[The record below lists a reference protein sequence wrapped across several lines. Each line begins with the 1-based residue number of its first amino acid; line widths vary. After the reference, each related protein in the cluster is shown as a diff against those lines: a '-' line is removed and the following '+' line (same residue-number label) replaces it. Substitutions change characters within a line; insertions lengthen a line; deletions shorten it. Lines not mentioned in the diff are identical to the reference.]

1 MVKPSPAQKTRLV
14 ALREDVVSTMEGLPF
29 LADTDLSGLL
39 TIPLGVLRKNATQRH
54 GVTRWRTLPSGA
66 LSVEVVDLHPSL
78 LEDDWEDYALFVLFH
93 EYLHALGYRA
103 HDAQFRSMEAQ
114 WPDSKGAMR
123 GKAFTHERRLA
134 RAAWHWVC
142 STCGQR
148 FPRQR
153 RGGGRFLCRTCRT
166 VLVDVPVKDIE

>member
-1 MVKPSPAQKTRLV
+1 MVKPTPAQKARLV
-14 ALREDVVSTMEGLPF
+14 ALREDVVSTMEELPF
-29 LADTDLSGLL
+29 LEDTDLSGLH
-39 TIPLGVLRKNATQRH
+39 TIPLGVLRKSATQRH

-66 LSVEVVDLHPSL
+66 LSVEVVDLHPGL
-78 LEDDWEDYALFVLFH
+78 LEDNWEDYALFVLFH

-123 GKAFTHERRLA
+123 GKDFTHERRLA

-142 STCGQR
+142 STCEQR
-148 FPRQR
+148 FPRQC

>member
-1 MVKPSPAQKTRLV
+1 MVKPSPAQKTRLL
-14 ALREDVVSTMEGLPF
+14 ALREDVVSTMKGLPF
-29 LADTDLSGLL
+29 LTDIDLSGLL

-54 GVTRWRTLPSGA
+54 GVTRWHTLPSGA

-166 VLVDVPVKDIE
+166 VLLDVPVKDIE

>member
-1 MVKPSPAQKTRLV
+1 MVKPTYAQKTRLV

-29 LADTDLSGLL
+29 LADIDLNGLL

-54 GVTRWRTLPSGA
+54 GVTRWHTLPSGA
-66 LSVEVVDLHPSL
+66 LSVEVVNLHPNL

>member
-1 MVKPSPAQKTRLV
+1 
-14 ALREDVVSTMEGLPF
+14 MEGLPF
-29 LADTDLSGLL
+29 LADIDLSGLL

-123 GKAFTHERRLA
+123 GKDFTHERRLA

-142 STCGQR
+142 STCEQR

>member
-1 MVKPSPAQKTRLV
+1 MVKPTHAQKTKLV

-29 LADTDLSGLL
+29 LADIDLSGLL

-78 LEDDWEDYALFVLFH
+78 LEEDWEDYALFVLFH

-114 WPDSKGAMR
+114 WPDPKGAMR

>member
-1 MVKPSPAQKTRLV
+1 MVKPTHAQKTRLV

-29 LADTDLSGLL
+29 LADIDLNGLL

-54 GVTRWRTLPSGA
+54 GVTRWHTLPSGA

>member
-1 MVKPSPAQKTRLV
+1 MVKPTHAQKTRLV
-14 ALREDVVSTMEGLPF
+14 ALREDVVSKMEGLPF
-29 LADTDLSGLL
+29 LADIDLSGLL

-54 GVTRWRTLPSGA
+54 GVTRWHTLPSGA

>member
-1 MVKPSPAQKTRLV
+1 MVKPTHAQKTRLV
-14 ALREDVVSTMEGLPF
+14 ALREDVVSKMEGLPF
-29 LADTDLSGLL
+29 LADIDLSGLL

-54 GVTRWRTLPSGA
+54 GVTRWHTLPSGA
-66 LSVEVVDLHPSL
+66 LSVEVVDLHPGL
-78 LEDDWEDYALFVLFH
+78 LEENWEDYALFVLFH

>member
-1 MVKPSPAQKTRLV
+1 MVKPTHAQKTKLV

-29 LADTDLSGLL
+29 LADIDLSGLL

>member
-1 MVKPSPAQKTRLV
+1 MVKPTPAQKTRLET
-14 ALREDVVSTMEGLPF
+14 LRADVVSTMEGLPF
-29 LADTDLSGLL
+29 LADTDLSVLH
-39 TIPLGVLRKNATQRH
+39 TVPLGVLRKNATQRH
-54 GVTRWRTLPSGA
+54 GVTRWRTLPFGA
-66 LSVEVVDLHPSL
+66 LSVEVVDLHPGL
-78 LEDDWEDYALFVLFH
+78 LEDDWEDYAHFVLFH

-123 GKAFTHERRLA
+123 GKSFTHERRLA
-134 RAAWHWVC
+134 RATWHWVC
-142 STCGQR
+142 STCEQR

>member
-1 MVKPSPAQKTRLV
+1 MVKPTHAQKTRLV

-29 LADTDLSGLL
+29 LADTDLSGLH

-78 LEDDWEDYALFVLFH
+78 LKEDWEDYALFVLFH

-103 HDAQFRSMEAQ
+103 HDVQFRSMEAQ